1 MQEEGWMA
9 EHSTDVINNI
19 RDGTRQII
27 LEGTE
32 WRVIDV
38 SKKSKARFMS
48 GMEVGS
54 GIWS

>member
-1 MQEEGWMA
+1 MA

-27 LEGTE
+27 LEGAE

-48 GMEVGS
+48 GIEVGS